1 MRKLKSV
8 FLQPN
13 MITGYLYF
21 YIHFVVEVLCFFV
34 LARLI
39 GDSPFLWLAPLF
51 YDAMAFLPQGIIGYA
66 SDKFPKI
73 RVGLIGL
80 LLLLVGF
87 ICCGLSL
94 CNAYFS
100 LLLVCLGNACLHVD
114 GAEVTL
120 RTSHGKLS
128 PSAIFVAG
136 GSFGV
141 ITGKLLGTTQLSFW
155 ILVLLGLSA
164 IPFILLADSYR
175 DDIVAD
181 SDKNCEEFTYAN
193 PDVRPGILILLAVF
207 VVIVRGYM
215 GYGIP
220 TSWNK
225 TVIQTVC
232 LYFAMGFGKALGG
245 ILADAYG
252 VKKIGI
258 LSCLLSLPFLLVG
271 DHLMLVSLIGVLFFS
286 MTMSITLALLVSVL
300 KQAPGLA
307 FGLTTLGL
315 FLGTVPIFFFKFT
328 KTLPNCII
336 ITIFTILC
344 VLVFVKIIKED
355 ETRE

>member
-1 MRKLKSV
+1 MSKLKSV
-8 FLQPN
+8 FQQPN
-13 MITGYLYF
+13 LITGYLYF

-34 LARLI
+34 LARLV

-51 YDAMAFLPQGIIGYA
+51 YDAMAFLPQGIIGYV
-66 SDKFPKI
+66 SDKFPKVKI
-73 RVGLIGL
+73 GMIGILILLIG
-80 LLLLVGF
+80 F
-87 ICCGLSL
+87 MCCGLSL
-94 CNAYFS
+94 FNRYFS
-100 LLLVCLGNACLHVD
+100 LFLVCIGNACLHVD

-120 RTSHGKLS
+120 RTSNGKLS
-128 PSAIFVAG
+128 SSAIFVAG

-141 ITGKLLGTTQLSFW
+141 ITGKLLGTTQLSFFLL
-155 ILVLLGLSA
+155 ILLGLSA

-175 DDIVAD
+175 DDVIAD
-181 SDKNCEEFTYAN
+181 KDKNCEQFDYAN
-193 PDVRPGILILLAVF
+193 SSIKPMHLILLAVF

-286 MTMSITLALLVSVL
+286 MTMSITLALIVSVL

-307 FGLTTLGL
+307 FGMTTLGL

-328 KTLPNCII
+328 SPLPNCII

-344 VLVFVKIIKED
+344 IAVFVKIIKED
-355 ETRE
+355 DVHG